1 MARERDVRGQLA
13 GLAKMGPVS
22 QSLDEEKHMRSVI
35 GGRYRISAGVLGVS
49 LLAALAFADNG
60 PAAPGADAGANV
72 HAHHQSGGDSD
83 VHRSVAQ
90 YVIPNVTL
98 VRDDGKSV
106 SLPAELNDGRPVVL
120 NFIYTSCT
128 TICPLSSQVFQQ
140 FQEDLGSGHEPVH
153 LVSIS
158 IDPEQ
163 DTPARLR
170 AYAAQFHAAHGWDH
184 YSGTLTSI
192 LTVQRAFNAYRGD
205 KMSHSPLT
213 LLRAAPG
220 QPWVRFDGFAR
231 ADDLMAERKAWLAT
245 PASLVAR

>member
-1 MARERDVRGQLA
+1 
-13 GLAKMGPVS
+13 
-22 QSLDEEKHMRSVI
+22 MRSVI
-35 GGRYRISAGVLGVS
+35 RARHGLIAGMVGLS
-49 LLAALAFADNG
+49 LIAGAALADNG
-60 PAAPGADAGANV
+60 AATAGGETGTDA
-72 HAHHQSGGDSD
+72 HAHHQTNSSD

-90 YVIPNVTL
+90 YVIPQVTL

-106 SLPAELNDGRPVVL
+106 ALPAELDDGRPVVL

-128 TICPLSSQVFQQ
+128 TICPLSSQVFEQ

-170 AYAAQFHAAHGWDH
+170 AYAAQFHATHGWDH
-184 YSGTLTSI
+184 YSGTLASI
-192 LTVQRAFNAYRGD
+192 LIVQRAFNAYRGD
-205 KMSHSPLT
+205 KMSHTPLT
-213 LLRAAPG
+213 LLRPAPG

-231 ADDLMAERKAWLAT
+231 ADDLMAERKSWLAS
-245 PASLVAR
+245 PVSLVAR

>member
-1 MARERDVRGQLA
+1 
-13 GLAKMGPVS
+13 
-22 QSLDEEKHMRSVI
+22 VI
-35 GGRYRISAGVLGVS
+35 GVS
-49 LLAALAFADNG
+49 LLAVIAFADDG
-60 PAAPGADAGANV
+60 PATPAAAAGVNEA
-72 HAHHQSGGDSD
+72 HAHHSTGGDSD
-83 VHRSVAQ
+83 VRRSVAQ
-90 YVIPNVTL
+90 YAIPNVTL

-106 SLPAELNDGRPVVL
+106 ALPAELDDGRPVVL

-128 TICPLSSQVFQQ
+128 TICPLSSQVFEQ

-163 DTPARLR
+163 DTPTRLR

-184 YSGTLTSI
+184 YSGTLTAV
-192 LTVQRAFNAYRGD
+192 LAVQRAFNAYRGD

-231 ADDLMAERKAWLAT
+231 ADDLMDERTAWLAS
-245 PASLVAR
+245 PAALVAR

>member
-1 MARERDVRGQLA
+1 MSASASHDENGDDGISVVFDHEEVRVKSVVGRNHRLSVGIIALSLFA
-13 GLAKMGPVS
+13 G
-22 QSLDEEKHMRSVI
+22 
-35 GGRYRISAGVLGVS
+35 
-49 LLAALAFADNG
+49 AALANG
-60 PAAPGADAGANV
+60 TATIGNTSENA
-72 HAHHQSGGDSD
+72 HAHHQSGGNAD
-83 VHRSVAQ
+83 VHRSVFQ

-98 VRDDGKSV
+98 IRDDGKSV
-106 SLPAELNDGRPVVL
+106 ALPAELDDGRPVVL

-128 TICPLSSQVFQQ
+128 TICPLSSQVFEQ

-184 YSGTLTSI
+184 YSGTLASV
-192 LTVQRAFNAYRGD
+192 LAVQRAFNAYRGD
-205 KMSHSPLT
+205 KMSHTPLT

-231 ADDLMAERKAWLAT
+231 ADDLMAERKSWLASPT
-245 PASLVAR
+245 SLVAR